1 MRTMNKIV
9 ALSLVLA
16 MAFSMMASA
25 ASFKDQAT
33 INEDLIDE
41 IDLMVALNVFSA
53 EGTGTGNFEPNVEL
67 TRAMAAKLVYVL
79 KNKGNDNGAASWT
92 GMDIFKDV
100 EAGSW
105 YEGYVNYCA
114 SVGMIAGT
122 GEGMFNPNGKVTGV
136 EFAKLLLVLIGYK
149 ADVEGYTGAQWFEN
163 IVEDAEIA
171 GFFVDY
177 ELPVRAA
184 VTREWAA
191 KLMYNAIYATKV
203 QYFLGERIDANTTF
217 AAADL
222 NLRTV
227 NAIALGTT
235 KFVLNT
241 TGAPATDKDG
251 VKSTIE
257 IDGTPETIKYEIPA
271 SLLGQKVKVVYK
283 ADKAI
288 DEAKIYGVVA
298 HEDSAIYEVAS
309 DKIVLGATGT
319 ANAGKVKIEG
329 LKNNEYVN
337 DHAVKVYNNMHYVGT
352 MNVSALKMN
361 TNAVIKFVN
370 NDTTAETV
378 EYAFVTSPVIGTV
391 NEHKAAE
398 KKLTIVCND
407 SDDNVTLTKDSVGFT
422 YENVKFVNEIAK
434 NDIVAGIYDYSTGV
448 KTLVLE
454 KVVPFTATVSQVNT
468 NSSSAVV
475 SNVINGTTYKVAYN
489 ALTGT
494 ALKTVAGS
502 TEYKFYVHNGY
513 IVATENVTVIPSN
526 IAFLIAHQD
535 GASLTNAKVKVL
547 LADGTTAIYDYKE
560 ITGWETVANL
570 SDETVYEYKFADD
583 GRITL
588 KDLSNVGNMTYT
600 TNANTTAYDKNTMTY
615 TVNGNLVKVADDAF
629 FFLKKGTNKYSVV
642 KGSEIQVAAINSIKM
657 TAYNN
662 DTIKKAVFGYIEA
675 ATIDEASA
683 ATYAFITGNAYS
695 QDDNGTTI
703 WFVKGRDKNG
713 AEITFQV
720 NAVAGISESITAMD
734 AKINALYNGI
744 VTYTVL
750 DGKASLTL
758 VANAAGIGTG
768 YTAGSIS
775 AIEGNTVAIVSG
787 SPSATKLYTIA
798 DDCIINNVKVNS
810 SNKPVWQDTDSIV
823 EAVSSANN
831 VVFKTKGT
839 TGANASIITEI
850 IVEVNG
856 AAIQY

>member
-9 ALSLVLA
+9 ALALVLA

-171 GFFVDY
+171 GLFVDY

-191 KLMYNAIYATKV
+191 KLMHNAIYATKV

-241 TGAPATDKDG
+241 TGAPTTDKDG

-309 DKIVLGATGT
+309 DKIVVGTGSY
-319 ANAGKVKIEG
+319 NGKVKIAG

-337 DHAVKVYNNMHYVGT
+337 DHAVKVYNNMHYLGT
-352 MNVSALKMN
+352 FNVSALKQN

-370 NDTTAETV
+370 NDTDTDV
-378 EYAFVTSPVIGTV
+378 EYAFVTIPVIGTV
-391 NEHKAAE
+391 NEHKAAD
-398 KKLTIVCND
+398 KKLTITANYAH
-407 SDDNVTLTKDSVGFT
+407 DNIALTKDSTGFT
-422 YENVKFVNEIAK
+422 YENVKFMDEIVK

-454 KVVPFTATVSQVNT
+454 KVEPFTATVSQVNT

-513 IVATENVTVIPSN
+513 IVATENITVIPSN
-526 IAFLIAHQD
+526 IALVLAVQNGANLTPAKAKVMLSDGTIATYD
-535 GASLTNAKVKVL
+535 YKNVTGWTNLTNATIEGVI
-547 LADGTTAIYDYKE
+547 APD
-560 ITGWETVANL
+560 TVM
-570 SDETVYEYKFADD
+570 EYKLTD
-583 GRITL
+583 GQISL
-588 KDLSNVGNMTYT
+588 KALSNVGGMTYT
-600 TNANTTAYDKNTMTY
+600 TDVSESDYNKNTMTY
-615 TVNGNLVKVADDAF
+615 TVDSNTLVKVADDAF

-642 KGSEIQVAAINSIKM
+642 KGSEIQVAAAGTIKM

-662 DTIKKAVFGYIEA
+662 ETIKKAVFGFIEA
-675 ATIDEASA
+675 TTIDEASA

-720 NAVAGISESITAMD
+720 SKVGSNAATKEN
-734 AKINALYNGI
+734 INALYNGI
-744 VTYTVL
+744 VTYTIL
-750 DGKASLTL
+750 DGKAELTA
-758 VANAAGIGTG
+758 VANASGIGTG

-775 AIEGNTVAIVSG
+775 AIEGDTVVIG
-787 SPSATKLYTIA
+787 GNLYTIA
-798 DDCIINNVKVNS
+798 DDAVIINVKVND
-810 SNKPVWQDTDSIV
+810 SNKPVWQDTTNV
-823 EAVSSANN
+823 VAAVSSANN
-831 VVFKTKGT
+831 VVYKTKGT
-839 TGANASIITEI
+839 SGANASIISEI